1 MATKSTERRV
11 LVKDLE
17 QRVSELEQKIQQL
30 TEQINKLDQRIQKI
44 ADLVAVQASRL

>member
-11 LVKDLE
+11 LVKDLG
-17 QRVSELEQKIQQL
+17 QRVSELEQKIQEL